1 MKKFNFKI
9 KVDWLPTL
17 PLLDFSGVQEAENEK
32 EAKEL
37 ILDFY
42 MTDLG
47 ISDKNDIEFVLLEE
61 AE

>member
-9 KVDWLPTL
+9 EVNWLPSVPIL
-17 PLLDFSGVQEAENEK
+17 NFSGTQEAETES

-47 ISDKNDIEFVLLEE
+47 ISDKNDIKFLLLEE